1 MAQATCGV
9 DVGTSG
15 VRAVVALAD
24 GTVVGTG
31 SAALR
36 SHRTDDGRHEQDPR
50 AWWEALTSATRAA
63 TDQAGD
69 AEVVA
74 VAIDSTSG
82 TILVQAADGGARGP
96 ALMYDDRRAADLA
109 DEADAVGRELWA
121 SLGHAIAPTWALPRV
136 LWLLRHGHV
145 GATDTVVHQGDHLS
159 GRLVGRPVATDTSQA
174 LKTGVDLRAADWS
187 GDVLDR
193 LGVPRRVLPDVVL
206 PGTVLGTVSGPAA
219 RETGLPAG
227 AEVRA
232 GMTDGCAAQVATGA
246 LSHGSWSSALGT
258 TLVLKGATAE
268 LVRDPAGAVYCHRHP
283 DGGWLPGG
291 ASTSGAG
298 VLGELLPDA
307 DLDSLTQ
314 RLLREGDPRLERA
327 TYPLVGRGER
337 FPFLSDTAPST
348 GPAPRDE
355 LERFAS
361 VCLGL
366 ALVERLAY
374 DVLAGLGADTS
385 GEVTLSGGATRNAW
399 LNQLR
404 ADVLGRPAVLTSTT
418 DAAFGMA
425 VLAAAEPGGLT
436 TTAAR
441 MVRHE
446 QRLEP
451 DPERGVGRGA
461 ALAPAY
467 DHFVSALVEG
477 GWLDPDR
484 LPTERGP
491 RA

>member
-1 MAQATCGV
+1 MDQATCGI

-31 SAALR
+31 SASLR
-36 SHRTDDGRHEQDPR
+36 SERTDEGRHEQDPA
-50 AWWEALTSATRAA
+50 AWWEALGAATRGA
-63 TDQAGD
+63 TSGLHGI
-69 AEVVA
+69 EVTA
-74 VAIDSTSG
+74 VALDSTSG
-82 TILVQAADGGARGP
+82 TILVQDADGGARGP

-109 DEADAVGRELWA
+109 AEADAAGRELWA
-121 SLGHAIAPTWALPRV
+121 SLGHAIAPTWALPRL
-136 LWLLRHGHV
+136 LWLLRHDHV
-145 GATDTVVHQGDHLS
+145 GTADTVVHQGDHLA
-159 GRLVGRPVATDTSQA
+159 GRLVGHPVATDTSQA
-174 LKTGVDLRAADWS
+174 LKTGVDLHRADWS
-187 GDVLDR
+187 GEVLDR
-193 LGVPRRVLPDVVL
+193 LRVPRRVLPDVVL
-206 PGTVLGTVSGPAA
+206 PGAVLGTVSAA
-219 RETGLPAG
+219 AAAVTGLPAG

-232 GMTDGCAAQVATGA
+232 GTTDGCAAQIATGA
-246 LSHGSWSSALGT
+246 LAHGAWSSALGT

-307 DLDSLTQ
+307 DLGALTG
-314 RLLREGDPRLERA
+314 RLLRDGAAAPDRA

-337 FPFLSDTAPST
+337 FPFLSDDAPVT
-348 GPAPRDE
+348 GPPPDDE

-366 ALVERLAY
+366 AFVERLAY
-374 DVLAGLGADTS
+374 DVLDGLGADTT
-385 GEVTLSGGATRNAW
+385 GEVTLSGGATRNPW

-404 ADVLGRPAVLTSTT
+404 ADVLDRPAVLTATT
-418 DAAFGMA
+418 EAAFGMA
-425 VLAAAEPGGLT
+425 VLAAAEPGALT
-436 TTAAR
+436 ATAAR
-441 MVRHE
+441 MVRHG

-451 DPERGVGRGA
+451 DPDRGA
-461 ALAPAY
+461 ALAPTYAR
-467 DHFVSALVEG
+467 FVTALVEG

-484 LPTERGP
+484 LPSERV
-491 RA
+491 ADA